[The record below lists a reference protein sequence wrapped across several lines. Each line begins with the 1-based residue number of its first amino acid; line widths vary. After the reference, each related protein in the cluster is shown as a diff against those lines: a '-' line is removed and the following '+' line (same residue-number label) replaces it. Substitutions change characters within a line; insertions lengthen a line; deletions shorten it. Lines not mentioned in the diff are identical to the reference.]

1 MNKRFFLGLVS
12 GMVVATLLFT
22 MIACGQND
30 DNALNVKPDGS
41 GNAAGA
47 ELIKALNERNYTEK
61 IENILTLL
69 DYYYID
75 DIDAEKAAEGI
86 YAGLVDSLGD
96 VYTTYYTPEEY
107 IEFNE
112 SSAGRYAGVGSTV
125 SQDAQ
130 GNIIF
135 VKPFKDGPAHKAGI
149 LPGDI
154 LVEIEGESTI
164 GMDLTEAV
172 SKVKGDPGTTVKLKI
187 FHSGDSDYKEVVVE
201 RAFIEIPTVE
211 YQMLADKIGYIA
223 VTEFDEVT
231 EKQFIEA
238 VDDLEVQGM
247 QGLVVDLRDNPGGL
261 LSTVCGML
269 SRIVPKGDML
279 VYMEDKYGQRE
290 EHKSNNG
297 KTVNVP
303 IAVLINGNSASAS
316 EVFAGALQDYGLA
329 KLVGTQSFGK
339 GIVQTLL
346 PMKDGSAMKVTISRY
361 FTPKGVCIHGIA
373 LKPDVEVELDEDLK
387 NQVTIPIEE
396 DNQIQAAVE
405 QLLGQ

>member
-1 MNKRFFLGLVS
+1 MNKKFFCGLIS
-12 GMVVATLLFT
+12 GILVATLMFT
-22 MIACGQND
+22 MIACGENE
-30 DNALNVKPDGS
+30 NVMNVKPDGS
-41 GNAAGA
+41 GEVAGA
-47 ELIKALNERNYTEK
+47 SLIKKLNEKNYTEK
-61 IENILTLL
+61 VENILTLL
-69 DYYYID
+69 DYYYYN
-75 DIDAEKAAEGI
+75 DIDADLVAEGI
-86 YAGLVDSLGD
+86 YAGLVNSLGD

-107 IEFNE
+107 IAFNE
-112 SSAGRYAGVGSTV
+112 SSTGRYAGVGSTV

-149 LPGDI
+149 LPGDFLI
-154 LVEIEGESTI
+154 EIEGESTE

-172 SKVKGDPGTTVKLKI
+172 SRVKGEPGTTVKLKI
-187 FHSGDSDYKEVVVE
+187 YHSGDKEYKDVIVE

-211 YQMLADKIGYIA
+211 YQMLADKVGYIA

-231 EKQFIEA
+231 KNQFIQA

-290 EHKSNNG
+290 EHKSDSG

-303 IAVLINGNSASAS
+303 IAVLVNGNSASAS

-361 FTPKGVCIHGIA
+361 FTPNGVCIHGVG
-373 LKPDVEVELDEDLK
+373 LKPDIEVELDDDLK
-387 NQVTIPIEE
+387 NQVSIPIEE

-405 QLLGQ
+405 ALLGQ